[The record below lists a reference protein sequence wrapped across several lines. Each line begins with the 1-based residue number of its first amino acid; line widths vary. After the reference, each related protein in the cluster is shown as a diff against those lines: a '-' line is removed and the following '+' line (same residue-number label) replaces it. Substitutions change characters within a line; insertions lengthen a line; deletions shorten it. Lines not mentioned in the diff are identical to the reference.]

1 MTRCRRHTCSLMPL
15 AGRTSRSS
23 SNSSR
28 RHDHRPRRRHLP
40 MEPATR
46 LHRMTSVGG
55 AGESDLHLEAQ
66 VRDGHASWSTS
77 GAMCLLL
84 RLRCPRGRCPSCPA
98 RRRAL
103 SLLLRQGR
111 HQCDR
116 PRLRQRACVQLQGL
130 GGSAH
135 STLSPR
141 CQKTMERTLVG
152 RLRRT
157 RFDALTFTYMR
168 MRPCFSHVEPPS
180 KRGGH
185 RGGSNPNRGFSGL
198 QRSSLRAVS
207 TPPLQKPK
215 RLKLSILYSEQEGM
229 NRHDL
234 GISGL
239 ISRR

>member
-1 MTRCRRHTCSLMPL
+1 MKRCRRHTCSLMPL
-15 AGRTSRSS
+15 AGRTSRRSS
-23 SNSSR
+23 SSSR

-46 LHRMTSVGG
+46 LHRMTSLVGG
-55 AGESDLHLEAQ
+55 AVESDLRLEAR
-66 VRDGHASWSTS
+66 VRDGGSWSTS
-77 GAMCLLL
+77 GAMCLL

-103 SLLLRQGR
+103 NLLLCRRQF
-111 HQCDR
+111 DR
-116 PRLRQRACVQLQGL
+116 PWLRQRACVQLQGL

-135 STLSPR
+135 SILSPR

-152 RLRRT
+152 QLRRT
-157 RFDALTFTYMR
+157 HFDVLTFTLR